1 MVAAKLKSDRTSL
14 DTLKILDIL
23 KFLKGGKQE
32 SSKYIQI
39 LLLLHIIT
47 VYVG

>member
-1 MVAAKLKSDRTSL
+1 MVEAKLKSDRTSL

-32 SSKYIQI
+32 SSKYI
-39 LLLLHIIT
+39 LLHIIT